1 MSRWMRFFIVF
12 ALGLAAGL
20 FYAWRIN
27 PVQLIEVSP
36 DTLREDYQTDYVLMV
51 AEIYHADGNTAN
63 AVQRLALLGDAAPQ
77 HIVDSALAYARGQ
90 LNGNQAI
97 YPIEDLALMQ
107 ALSDALKILQPT
119 REQP

>member
-1 MSRWMRFFIVF
+1 MRFFIVF